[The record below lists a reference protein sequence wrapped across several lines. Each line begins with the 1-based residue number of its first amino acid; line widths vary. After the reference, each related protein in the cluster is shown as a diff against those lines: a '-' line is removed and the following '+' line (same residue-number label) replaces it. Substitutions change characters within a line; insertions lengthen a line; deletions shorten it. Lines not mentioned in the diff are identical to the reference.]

1 MSLILAGV
9 TACTLLGSFSVQA
22 SEETASSADSTDS
35 SAKTTTIGVAISSS
49 TDTFGSQVKKLID
62 EAARVLDVSVNYC
75 DHGDTASL
83 VQEAPQML
91 IDSGCQGIVMVGADD
106 SAMETALTACGNSR
120 VYLAQAIGSIS
131 PSDGAVYQ
139 AAETS
144 PWYIGAVDAAENL
157 SDESGAESAAVQAES
172 TVSASS
178 SPAAAGTDQTAAG
191 TAAAAAG
198 TSAGTAL
205 TAYPTHRNGEFVEPL
220 YAFLMVYSALRDV
233 FCRAAAVFRRGNQ
246 GAGRRESGRSGEVGG
261 QPLGR
266 GREGPGGIP
275 GVEGVL
281 TAQKKSGTRHD
292 PAGAGAESLRRPRFS
307 GAPACITMCPYGPPW
322 SRAIRPAA

>member
-1 MSLILAGV
+1 MRAMIGTIMKTRKREMRRNVMSLILAGV

-22 SEETASSADSTDS
+22 SEETTSSADSTDS

-120 VYLAQAIGSIS
+120 VYLAQAVGSIS

-198 TSAGTAL
+198 TSAGTAM
-205 TAYPTHRNGEFVEPL
+205 TAYQTHRNGEFVEPL
-220 YAFLMVYSALRDV
+220 YAFLMVYNALNGSYSGFDGKIRNIAFPQIETNDMSAYETYFVAQLPYSDEEIKALAGESLEDLAKS
-233 FCRAAAVFRRGNQ
+233 AA
-246 GAGRRESGRSGEVGG
+246 SLS
-261 QPLGR
+261 
-266 GREGPGGIP
+266 
-275 GVEGVL
+275 VED
-281 TAQKKSGTRHD
+281 AKAR
-292 PAGAGAESLRRPRFS
+292 AES
-307 GAPACITMCPYGPPW
+307 PA
-322 SRAIRPAA
+322 SKAS